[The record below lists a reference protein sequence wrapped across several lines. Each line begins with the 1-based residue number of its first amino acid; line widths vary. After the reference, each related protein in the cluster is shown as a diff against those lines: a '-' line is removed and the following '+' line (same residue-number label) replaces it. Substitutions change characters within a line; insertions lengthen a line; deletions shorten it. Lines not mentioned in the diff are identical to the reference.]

1 LEHLNTESQIYEN
14 PLIEGEMGKKRR
26 RERDIEEV
34 IINTVDTGKRYAWVI
49 TLVAAIV
56 LGIILI
62 GRPLISLI
70 RTSAEIKE
78 LNKEKALYEA
88 SIRRDSLLIENLKN
102 DEFLEQFAREKYF
115 MQAKGEQVFIVED

>member
-1 LEHLNTESQIYEN
+1 
-14 PLIEGEMGKKRR
+14 MGKRR
-26 RERDIEEV
+26 KRERDFEEAL
-34 IINTVDTGKRYAWVI
+34 INTVDTGKKYAWAIV
-49 TLVAAIV
+49 LVAAVV

-62 GRPLISLI
+62 GRPLISLV
-70 RTSAEIKE
+70 RTSVEIRE

-115 MQAKGEQVFIVED
+115 MQEKGEQVFIVED

>member
-1 LEHLNTESQIYEN
+1 
-14 PLIEGEMGKKRR
+14 MGKKRS